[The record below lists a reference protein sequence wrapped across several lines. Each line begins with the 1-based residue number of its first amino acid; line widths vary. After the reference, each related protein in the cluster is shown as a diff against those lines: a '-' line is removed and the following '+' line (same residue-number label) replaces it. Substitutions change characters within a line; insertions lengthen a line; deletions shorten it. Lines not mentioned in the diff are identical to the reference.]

1 MGLFV
6 HEFFSSGAAP
16 DVPAESSLAREGLAM
31 LGAVLADFAACDV
44 GRPAT
49 TLDCRLRNE
58 SLEKRF
64 ARWADIRWAESAD
77 HERILFKA
85 LAKNAA
91 ATFVIAPESDGILL
105 DRRSLVEMPGAASSA
120 TRRRPLHCA
129 PTSWPFTIT

>member
-58 SLEKRF
+58 SLEKLF

-105 DRRSLVEMPGAASSA
+105 DRRSLVESA
-120 TRRRPLHCA
+120 GGRFLGHSA
-129 PTSWPFTIT
+129 EAIALSPTNWPFTIT